1 MYVYVVCVSMSVTLY
16 SERSSRMRGTHMQSC
31 ASNLFRWLQRF
42 YEIMLCEPQDDRR
55 WDLAGPTKDVLR
67 LSHLLEVC
75 N

>member
-1 MYVYVVCVSMSVTLY
+1 
-16 SERSSRMRGTHMQSC
+16 MRGTHMQSC